1 MTTEQ
6 TGRQDIDS
14 TDSQARI
21 EPTTLVA
28 SPPGGDPTPL
38 PRRRAAHGTRTGM
51 RAAPPPIP
59 DGTRPKLAAA
69 PPRASSTSL
78 PPPIPSKP
86 AIEIAAHAD
95 GMMAGASKPA
105 SPLPDP
111 EGWSLPATIEPSSG
125 PSYPSV
131 YHPEPAAPDVTVLT
145 GFESAPIEAAPSAEW
160 LAKINSVLKD
170 EEPAP
175 AQSED
180 SGRIAAAHAHAVAA
194 TAARDKAEV
203 IARAEADALARAEA
217 EIAEKAVA
225 RAARKASES
234 DADGDTDKSA
244 DAEAEAIA
252 LAKANAAANA
262 SLPKLPSARP
272 SSAKLPPPRAGS
284 TTRPPVVP
292 AVAAAAAAMFTTQA
306 DPTATSQLE
315 LVDLEPVE
323 TPAKA
328 AAVVPQAL
336 PVVAPAVAPPAPAK
350 PVNPLV
356 AAAQASM
363 DVDIDWDVREPG
375 DMTSAHTTDFEMPVK
390 SKMPQRAA
398 LGLFVAATF
407 ATVGYLATRS
417 TSSPKHATPAPVAE
431 TAPAQ
436 VAAPTPAPTAA
447 APAEAPAP
455 ATQAIAAPVAPA
467 DEQPKAGDQPHLI
480 QLPVS
485 STPSGALVTFV
496 DGEKAEIVGRT
507 PTTITLD
514 ASKPHDIALT
524 MVGHET
530 QLEHVPVGGM
540 TALAVTLP
548 AKAGASTPVE
558 TAHAAQ
564 APAARDE
571 SITAM
576 VPAHSETAPAHHAK
590 AATHPA
596 PVEHITTPAP
606 RATPAAP
613 SGSGILMISSKPPCE
628 IVVDGKSTH
637 LQTPQR
643 AIPLAPGTHT
653 VMLVNAGLKIHKTV
667 AVDIVAKKPTKVIQ
681 DFTKH

>member
-14 TDSQARI
+14 TDSQALI

-69 PPRASSTSL
+69 PPRASSKSL

-86 AIEIAAHAD
+86 AIEVAAHAD
-95 GMMAGASKPA
+95 GMMAAASKPA

-111 EGWSLPATIEPSSG
+111 DGWSLPATIEPSSG

-145 GFESAPIEAAPSAEW
+145 GFESAPIEAEPSAEW
-160 LAKINSVLKD
+160 LAKIKSVLTD
-170 EEPAP
+170 EAPAP
-175 AQSED
+175 AED

-194 TAARDKAEV
+194 TAARDKADV
-203 IARAEADALARAEA
+203 IARSEAEALARAEA
-217 EIAEKAVA
+217 EIAEKAIA

-234 DADGDTDKSA
+234 DADGDTDRSA

-262 SLPKLPSARP
+262 SLPKLPTARP
-272 SSAKLPPPRAGS
+272 SNAKLPPPRGASG
-284 TTRPPVVP
+284 TRPPVP
-292 AVAAAAAAMFTTQA
+292 AAAAAAAAMFTTKA

-336 PVVAPAVAPPAPAK
+336 PVVAPPAPAPAK

-417 TSSPKHATPAPVAE
+417 TSTPKHATPAPAPVAE
-431 TAPAQ
+431 TAPTQ
-436 VAAPTPAPTAA
+436 VAAPTPAPAAA
-447 APAEAPAP
+447 APAEVPAP
-455 ATQAIAAPVAPA
+455 ATQAVAAPVAPA
-467 DEQPKAGDQPHLI
+467 ADQPKLV

-496 DGEKAEIVGRT
+496 DGERAEIVGRT

-548 AKAGASTPVE
+548 AKAGASTPAE
-558 TAHAAQ
+558 TPRAA
-564 APAARDE
+564 APAPADRTE
-571 SITAM
+571 SVTAM

-590 AATHPA
+590 AVSHPA
-596 PVEHITTPAP
+596 PPVEHITTPAP

-637 LQTPQR
+637 LQTPQK

-653 VMLVNAGLKIHKTV
+653 IMLVNAGLKIHKTV

>member
-28 SPPGGDPTPL
+28 APPGGDPTPL

-69 PPRASSTSL
+69 PPRASSKSL

-95 GMMAGASKPA
+95 GMMAAASKPA

-111 EGWSLPATIEPSSG
+111 DGWSLPATIEPSSG

-145 GFESAPIEAAPSAEW
+145 GFESAPVAAPLAEIQSEPSAEW
-160 LAKINSVLKD
+160 LAKISSVLKD
-170 EEPAP
+170 EAPPA
-175 AQSED
+175 AED
-180 SGRIAAAHAHAVAA
+180 GERIAAAHAHAVAA
-194 TAARDKAEV
+194 TAARDQADA

-217 EIAEKAVA
+217 EIAQKAVA

-244 DAEAEAIA
+244 DAEAEAVA

-272 SSAKLPPPRAGS
+272 SNAKLPPPRGASGG
-284 TTRPPVVP
+284 TRPPVP
-292 AVAAAAAAMFTTQA
+292 AVAAAAAAMFTTK

-328 AAVVPQAL
+328 APVVQQAL
-336 PVVAPAVAPPAPAK
+336 PVVAPPVAAK

-417 TSSPKHATPAPVAE
+417 TSTPKHATPAPAAE

-455 ATQAIAAPVAPA
+455 GTQAVAAPVAAPA
-467 DEQPKAGDQPHLI
+467 AEQPNGPKLV

-530 QLEHVPVGGM
+530 QLEHIPVGGM

-548 AKAGASTPVE
+548 AKAGASTPAE
-558 TAHAAQ
+558 TAP

-571 SITAM
+571 RVTAM
-576 VPAHSETAPAHHAK
+576 VPEHSETAPAHHTK
-590 AATHPA
+590 AASHPA
-596 PVEHITTPAP
+596 PAVERITTPAP
-606 RATPAAP
+606 RSAPAAP

-653 VMLVNAGLKIHKTV
+653 VLLVNAQLKIHKTV